1 MFHGYCERTGDAFWA
16 EPLNAL
22 TNVAFLVAAVAA
34 FVRAK
39 RVGRMDAGIGLL
51 IALTTAIGVGSFLFH
66 TLATPWAALAD
77 VLPILL
83 FIVAYLAL
91 VCRRFFA
98 LGWPS
103 ALLIGVLYIPA
114 SMGLRLL
121 WRKIAGGAGATGGY
135 LPAIVVLLIV
145 AGLLARRRHQAARP
159 LALAGALFA
168 LSLTLRSLDL
178 PLCAAVPIENALPLA
193 PPQRRAPR
201 LADADHD
208 PLHGLPAPPGRG
220 FAHGA
225 GTLRGRPGF
234 CLRGSRRRRCPT
246 IRETTTTGDGEGA
259 ERSGRIGGEEPVCAT
274 SATIGPA
281 ITRRRFGKGFAY
293 RWPDGTG
300 GSMIRRRSSAS
311 APSSSAGPGRRYGYR
326 RPAGPSSGRRP
337 RRPRRKQHR
346 YIIPTGSRCATSSS
360 STG

>member
-22 TNVAFLVAAVAA
+22 TNLAFFVAAVAA

-51 IALTTAIGVGSFLFH
+51 IALTTAIGIGSFLFH
-66 TLATPWAALAD
+66 TLATRWAALAD

-178 PLCAAVPIENALPLA
+178 PLCAAIPIGTHFLWHLLNGALLA
-193 PPQRRAPR
+193 WLMLTMIR
-201 LADADHD
+201 
-208 PLHGLPAPPGRG
+208 HGLPAPPGRDLPTALELEG
-220 FAHGA
+220 PA
-225 GTLRGRPGF
+225 GRTGPRRGKHARSLP
-234 CLRGSRRRRCPT
+234 RDRR
-246 IRETTTTGDGEGA
+246 ESGA
-259 ERSGRIGGEEPVCAT
+259 EGERQP
-274 SATIGPA
+274 
-281 ITRRRFGKGFAY
+281 
-293 RWPDGTG
+293 
-300 GSMIRRRSSAS
+300 
-311 APSSSAGPGRRYGYR
+311 
-326 RPAGPSSGRRP
+326 
-337 RRPRRKQHR
+337 
-346 YIIPTGSRCATSSS
+346 
-360 STG
+360 